1 MRTGRAADRARQG
14 EGAGL
19 TRRYHGRVELLGVAS
34 GIRGRQWLGYE
45 PPVPDP
51 GWSANEAS
59 RIRAAAA
66 PGIWL
71 VLINAS
77 NRAEG
82 DSLLGAISRAGGE
95 RGDSVIVPGGRAVRV
110 TFE

>member
-1 MRTGRAADRARQG
+1 MLSRSASSCWAWP
-14 EGAGL
+14 AGFAGGSGSA
-19 TRRYHGRVELLGVAS
+19 TSRRR
-34 GIRGRQWLGYE
+34 
-45 PPVPDP
+45 PDP

-82 DSLLGAISRAGGE
+82 DSLLAAVAREGGAR
-95 RGDSVIVPGGRAVRV
+95 RDSLIVPGGRAVRM
-110 TFE
+110 TFD